1 MALRPKQE
9 MFVKEYLIDLN
20 ATQAAIRAGYSIK
33 TAEVIGYENLNKP
46 HIAET
51 IQEAMA
57 KRSLRTEITADNV
70 LRELAKIGFGNIQRC
85 YTPEGRLIP
94 IHEMDAD
101 VSATITEVTEK
112 FVSKSEEDDVVLE
125 RKYKV
130 ADKRA
135 ALVDLGRH
143 LKLFT
148 DKSETELSGGLTINI
163 QKFSGN
169 K

>member
-46 HIAET
+46 HIAAA

-57 KRSLRTEITADNV
+57 KRAEKIEISSDYVLQTIKDTIERCNQTHPVLDKSGKQVMVEAPDGEVVPAYTFDAPNV
-70 LRELAKIGFGNIQRC
+70 LRGCEL
-85 YTPEGRLIP
+85 
-94 IHEMDAD
+94 
-101 VSATITEVTEK
+101 
-112 FVSKSEEDDVVLE
+112 
-125 RKYKV
+125 
-130 ADKRA
+130 
-135 ALVDLGRH
+135 LGKH

-148 DKSETELSGGLTINI
+148 DKTETEISGQLSINI
-163 QKFSGN
+163 IKFSDA